1 MNSMP
6 IIEGLTTLPALTPT
20 ISEKQDTN
28 DVSLKD
34 KYENFSTNLSYFL
47 EAYKS
52 YVENPKDLDLKLAA
66 NDALNKTLTSL
77 NDYEDA
83 LSNSK
88 TPELQQLNNEVI
100 KLRNKIKDKEKTITD
115 TRNSTNGD
123 YIIKQESSYYYNTM
137 IKIGL
142 ACIIYYVFFEI
153 NYRK

>member
-20 ISEKQDTN
+20 MMDNQDIN
-28 DVSLKD
+28 DVSIKD
-34 KYENFSTNLSYFL
+34 KYERFSSTLIYFL

-52 YVENPKDLDLKLAA
+52 YVQSPDDLDLKLAA
-66 NDALNKTLTSL
+66 NDALNKALASL
-77 NDYEDA
+77 QDYQDA

-88 TPELQQLNNEVI
+88 TPEMKKLNDDVI

-115 TRNSTNGD
+115 TRNSINGD
-123 YIIKQESSYYYNTM
+123 YLIKQESSYYYNTM
-137 IKIGL
+137 INVFL

>member
-34 KYENFSTNLSYFL
+34 KYDNFSTNLSYFL

-52 YVENPKDLDLKLAA
+52 YAQSPNDLDLKLAA
-66 NDALNKTLTSL
+66 NDALNKTLSSL
-77 NDYEDA
+77 NDYQDA

-88 TPELQQLNNEVI
+88 TPELKKLNDDVI

-115 TRNSTNGD
+115 TRNSINGD
-123 YIIKQESSYYYNTM
+123 YFIKQESSYYYNTM
-137 IKIGL
+137 VKIGL

>member
-20 ISEKQDTN
+20 VANSQEIN

-34 KYENFSTNLSYFL
+34 KYENFSTSLSYFL

-52 YVENPKDLDLKLAA
+52 YAQSPDDLDLKMAA
-66 NDALNKTLTSL
+66 NDALNKALVGL
-77 NDYEDA
+77 QNYQDA

-88 TPELQQLNNEVI
+88 TPELKKLNDDVI

-115 TRNSTNGD
+115 TRNSINGD
-123 YIIKQESSYYYNTM
+123 YSIKQESSYYYNTM
-137 IKIGL
+137 INVFL
-142 ACIIYYVFFEI
+142 ACVIYYVFFEI
-153 NYRK
+153 NYSK